1 MPLSTQIKLLRA
13 IETKLIERIGSNKC
27 IPVDLRFISAT
38 NRNISKEIEK
48 GNFRED
54 LYYRINAITIE
65 IPPLRH
71 RKRIYPLL

>member
-48 GNFRED
+48 GNLEKIF
-54 LYYRINAITIE
+54 IIE
-65 IPPLRH
+65 
-71 RKRIYPLL
+71 